1 MWTAGIVAASAL
13 AFMLGSYHTDVYRK
27 MLIWVA
33 MALSFNFLFGI
44 AGQIAFSHFAFAS
57 VGAYGIV
64 ILAHQIALP
73 FALAFALAIAICAL
87 LAYIVAVPAT
97 RLEGFYLAL
106 ATLAFSQLVR
116 VIIDEGGPLTGGTG
130 GIANYRLPP
139 LFGID
144 LQGPKYTIFLVLMV
158 AFTLWILQR
167 TDASWF
173 GRACR
178 AVRDNPRAAEAMGVD
193 LQRTKILAFVMTSTL
208 AGLAGIAYAYV
219 DNVIN
224 PSVFGLD
231 NTFLL
236 LFMII
241 IGGSGRHGGAVLGA
255 VVLYLAPFL
264 LEPVVGHH
272 YLLVFG
278 ILIVLAVLFR
288 PDGLA
293 GLLRQ
298 LKVGSAR

>member
-1 MWTAGIVAASAL
+1 
-13 AFMLGSYHTDVYRK
+13 
-27 MLIWVA
+27 VA

-44 AGQIAFSHFAFAS
+44 AGQVAFSHFAFAS
-57 VGAYGIV
+57 VGAYGVV
-64 ILAHQIALP
+64 ILSHQLGLP
-73 FALAFALAIAICAL
+73 FPLAFMFAITICAL
-87 LAYIVAVPAT
+87 LAFVVALPAT

-116 VIIDEGGPLTGGTG
+116 VIIDEGGALTGGTG
-130 GIANYRLPP
+130 GIANYKLPP
-139 LFGID
+139 LFAME
-144 LQGPKYTIFLVLMV
+144 LRGPWYTICLVLMV

-167 TDASWF
+167 VDASWF

-193 LQRTKILAFVMTSTL
+193 LPRTKILAFMLTSTL

-224 PSVFGLD
+224 PAVFGLD

-241 IGGSGRHGGAVLGA
+241 IGGSGRHGGAMLGA
-255 VVLYLAPFL
+255 VVLYLAPFI
-264 LEPVVGHH
+264 LEPLVGHH
-272 YLLVFG
+272 YMLIFG
-278 ILIVLAVLFR
+278 LLIVLAILFR

-298 LKVGSAR
+298 IRPGGAT